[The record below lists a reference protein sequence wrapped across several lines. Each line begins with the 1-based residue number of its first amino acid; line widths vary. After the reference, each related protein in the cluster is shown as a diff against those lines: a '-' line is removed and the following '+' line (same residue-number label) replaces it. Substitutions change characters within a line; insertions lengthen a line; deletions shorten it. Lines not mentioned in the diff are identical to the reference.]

1 MELTT
6 EQILALAPD
15 PASAK
20 AGTELADARSWQDL
34 GRSSAALWGQYLG
47 RSALYKVRVDLK
59 DATASCSCP
68 SRKFPC
74 KHGLGLML
82 LAAQRPG
89 ALPDSPAP
97 PWVAEWLAK
106 RESALAR
113 REARA
118 DSAAAE
124 PASEDPAAAKRRQ
137 AQAERTASARERKVA
152 SGLATLDIWLDDLVR
167 NGLAGLETKPARF
180 WEDQAARMVD
190 AQSPGVAARMRAL
203 AALPNATPDW
213 PDRLLA
219 ELGRLALLSEAYA
232 AIDALDQPL
241 ADEVRTLIG
250 WTLKEEEVVE
260 RGEAIEDDWIVL
272 GERTTSEDRLRVRC
286 TWLLGAETRR
296 TALALQYATSMAGFS
311 ESFVA
316 GTAQR
321 ATVVYWPG
329 THPRRALVRERS
341 GRHREWQ
348 QPLPGAGTI
357 ADLLQSVAAALAC
370 QPWLD
375 RFPSLLGDVV
385 PVLVNDRWLVQD
397 ANGDALALVSGDHW
411 MLLALSGGSPVEL
424 AGEWDGRALRP
435 FGVVTGGRYH
445 VLPEDGDAPAQDSS
459 AARSTGLSAL
469 ASVALAG
476 TARAANTPPA
486 GATALDELFAGLLP
500 RNRERSL
507 LLCAAVE
514 ATQQL
519 AGYVAPAGV
528 SLPAPAPPEQLAAC
542 SPGVARIVGNML
554 AGEYRELL
562 PEALRLLSEARLRL
576 PHALLPAALAVR
588 YSLREAMLPV
598 VGERGRW
605 LGGFNPTWS
614 WVTESSDEGVSPAV
628 EALWQTGA
636 RWQRLAALRKARA
649 VDPALG
655 RSWIEAVWRQEK
667 AEFRAGMLEL
677 VGEAL
682 VSDDEPLLERALDD
696 RAQTVTTIAADLLA
710 RMPGSA
716 LVERMRRRADTL
728 LRYEPPAQ
736 PSGLRAT
743 LRSVFGGSNARGV
756 LHVSLPEALPDDWL
770 RDCIDPFPPA
780 GRGERAWWLAQT
792 LAVVPPVHWSS
803 RWALEPATLLD
814 LAAGSDEGVVVIDA
828 WMRATARHPA
838 NEWSTAFWQA
848 LLDRRF
854 DKSIGNVIYRVERY
868 AELLATLPRHDAEQ
882 FVGVFIDRGNSSWEY
897 LKALPAPWSDAFG
910 QRWLDAA
917 YTQLANPEAKGWDR
931 SLEAAAGA
939 LPPACFERALE
950 LQTLGEPH
958 ISAPH
963 VKSFLAAIKLRQ
975 RLYRELTS

>member
-1 MELTT
+1 M
-6 EQILALAPD
+6 
-15 PASAK
+15 
-20 AGTELADARSWQDL
+20 
-34 GRSSAALWGQYLG
+34 
-47 RSALYKVRVDLK
+47 
-59 DATASCSCP
+59 
-68 SRKFPC
+68 
-74 KHGLGLML
+74 
-82 LAAQRPG
+82 
-89 ALPDSPAP
+89 
-97 PWVAEWLAK
+97 
-106 RESALAR
+106 
-113 REARA
+113 
-118 DSAAAE
+118 
-124 PASEDPAAAKRRQ
+124 
-137 AQAERTASARERKVA
+137 
-152 SGLATLDIWLDDLVR
+152 
-167 NGLAGLETKPARF
+167 
-180 WEDQAARMVD
+180 
-190 AQSPGVAARMRAL
+190 
-203 AALPNATPDW
+203 
-213 PDRLLA
+213 
-219 ELGRLALLSEAYA
+219 
-232 AIDALDQPL
+232 
-241 ADEVRTLIG
+241 
-250 WTLKEEEVVE
+250 
-260 RGEAIEDDWIVL
+260 
-272 GERTTSEDRLRVRC
+272 
-286 TWLLGAETRR
+286 
-296 TALALQYATSMAGFS
+296 
-311 ESFVA
+311 
-316 GTAQR
+316 
-321 ATVVYWPG
+321 
-329 THPRRALVRERS
+329 
-341 GRHREWQ
+341 
-348 QPLPGAGTI
+348 
-357 ADLLQSVAAALAC
+357 
-370 QPWLD
+370 
-375 RFPSLLGDVV
+375 
-385 PVLVNDRWLVQD
+385 NDRWLVQD

-411 MLLALSGGSPVEL
+411 MLLALSGGSPVDL

-958 ISAPH
+958 ISAPPRQIVPRGDQASPAFISGANLVNDQAMQNVLRAH
-963 VKSFLAAIKLRQ
+963 AEQEYAEELAELRRVDDRQRPPNWVLSPWAVRTYLLGGKLPNGFEVTPKYIGNARLIEIAVATLATDRALLLYGIPGTAKSWVSEHLAAAIAGDSTLLVQGTAGTDETALRYGWNYARLLAEGPSRAALVVSPMMRAMETGKLARIE
-975 RLYRELTS
+975 ELTRIPAEVQDTLITILSEKTLPVPELNTEVQARKGFNVIATANNRDKGVNELSSALTRRFNTVVLPVPATLEEEVDIVERRVQQPRPRARAAGRKAGA